1 MPAMDGARGLV
12 LADRYRIG
20 EVVGVG
26 GMSTVYRARDELLGR
41 DVAVKLFPPTP
52 SVDDL
57 RRQEAEI
64 AVLAQLNHPNLVI
77 LLDAGSGFAGG
88 PAPQTYIVM
97 EFVAGPT
104 LAALLQVGPLPRATT
119 AVIGRQLA
127 EALMAVHDGQVIHR
141 DVKPANVL
149 LVDMAETPGG
159 ELSPP
164 RVKLADFGIAR
175 VIDAARLTL
184 TGLTMGTA
192 TYLSPE
198 QAAGAEVGPPSDVYS
213 LGLVLLECLTGH
225 RAFSGSIVEV
235 AAARLA
241 TGPSI
246 PADLGSGWAR
256 LLTAMTRRE
265 PAERIS
271 TAEAAALLGALE
283 LGAPAPDAPGEIP
296 PVERTMV
303 LPPVGNDVHLV
314 GDPAVTSAMPSPF
327 EPPTFEPPTSEL
339 PTSEP
344 PARRR
349 PRTAV
354 LAVVGT
360 LLVAVVV
367 GLVLM
372 LGRPGVGSTAPGAVL
387 DPPAVQGPLGAALTD
402 LVESVQ
408 P

>member
-1 MPAMDGARGLV
+1 VPALDMARGLV
-12 LADRYRIG
+12 LDDRYRID

-26 GMSTVYRARDELLGR
+26 GMSIVYRARDELLGR

-52 SVDDL
+52 SADDL

-97 EFVAGPT
+97 ELVAGPT
-104 LAALLQVGPLPRATT
+104 LAALLQVGPLSKPTT

-127 EALMAVHDGQVIHR
+127 EALVAVHDGQVIHR

-149 LVDMAETPGG
+149 LVDMAEIAGG
-159 ELSPP
+159 ELRSP

-198 QAAGAEVGPPSDVYS
+198 QAAGAAVGPPSDVYS

-225 RAFSGSIVEV
+225 KAFNGSIIEV
-235 AAARLA
+235 AAARLTTA
-241 TGPSI
+241 PSI
-246 PADLGSGWAR
+246 PADLGSEWAH

-271 TAEAAALLGALE
+271 MAEAVSLLGALE
-283 LGAPAPDAPGEIP
+283 LSAPAPDAPGEIP
-296 PVERTMV
+296 LVERTMV

-314 GDPAVTSAMPSPF
+314 GDLAVTSAMPSPF
-327 EPPTFEPPTSEL
+327 EPATFEA

-344 PARRR
+344 PARTR

>member
-1 MPAMDGARGLV
+1 M
-12 LADRYRIG
+12 
-20 EVVGVG
+20 
-26 GMSTVYRARDELLGR
+26 
-41 DVAVKLFPPTP
+41 
-52 SVDDL
+52 
-57 RRQEAEI
+57 
-64 AVLAQLNHPNLVI
+64 I
-77 LLDAGSGFAGG
+77 LLDAGTGFAGG

-104 LAALLQVGPLPRATT
+104 LAALLQVGPLPKRTT

-159 ELSPP
+159 EPSPP

-198 QAAGAEVGPPSDVYS
+198 QAVGSAVGPPSDVYS

-225 RAFSGSIVEV
+225 KAFNGSIMEV
-235 AAARLA
+235 AAARLTTA
-241 TGPSI
+241 PSI
-246 PADLGSGWAR
+246 PADLGSEWAH

-271 TAEAAALLGALE
+271 TAEAASLLGALE
-283 LGAPAPDAPGEIP
+283 LGAPAPDAPGEVP

-314 GDPAVTSAMPSPF
+314 GDPAVTSAMPSPS
-327 EPPTFEPPTSEL
+327 EP

-354 LAVVGT
+354 LAMVGT
-360 LLVAVVV
+360 LVVVVVV
-367 GLVLM
+367 GLLLA
-372 LGRPGVGSTAPGAVL
+372 LGRPGGVDPTPGRPAWRTTSGCWRRSTTSRAGGWPATSRRPSPTWHWCGPCTATTSRSDAVTPVGDVAMDYTGAR
-387 DPPAVQGPLGAALTD
+387 GR
-402 LVESVQ
+402 
-408 P
+408 